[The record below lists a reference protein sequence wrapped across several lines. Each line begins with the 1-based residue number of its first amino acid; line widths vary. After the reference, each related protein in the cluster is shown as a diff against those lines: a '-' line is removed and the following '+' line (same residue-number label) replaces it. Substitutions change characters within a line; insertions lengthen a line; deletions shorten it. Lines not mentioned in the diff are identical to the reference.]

1 MDWANWSMS
10 RKILL
15 PASALLLIFMSFFDW
30 QQTCVTIPT
39 VGSRCAGVSG
49 WHGAAGVILGLL
61 TLVLLVW
68 ELLGAFAP
76 DVTKNMNLP
85 EGLIG
90 AGVAGLVAIFVLIK
104 FLSANEFRHWPE
116 WVGLLLGIA
125 IAAGAWFRFSESG
138 EALPSRATM
147 MGGGGGGA
155 AAPTPPAAPEPPVT
169 GGMGT
174 TPPAPPPPPPAAG
187 GDMGGGGG
195 GGSMGGSSGRPEDT
209 PPA

>member
-30 QQTCVTIPT
+30 QQRCADIPT
-39 VGSRCAGVSG
+39 IGTRCIGVSG
-49 WHGAAGVILGLL
+49 WHGTAGVILGLL
-61 TLVLLVW
+61 ALVLLVW

-138 EALPSRATM
+138 ESLPTRETM
-147 MGGGGGGA
+147 MGGGGGSGA
-155 AAPTPPAAPEPPVT
+155 ATTPAPPEPPVS

-174 TPPAPPPPPPAAG
+174 TTPAPPPPPPAAG
-187 GDMGGGGG
+187 GDMGGGG
-195 GGSMGGSSGRPEDT
+195 MGGSSGSSEEP

>member
-61 TLVLLVW
+61 TLALLVW

-85 EGLIG
+85 DGLIG
-90 AGVAGLVAIFVLIK
+90 AGLAGLVAIFVLIK

-125 IAAGAWFRFSESG
+125 IAAGAWLRFSESG
-138 EALPSRATM
+138 ESLPSRATM

-155 AAPTPPAAPEPPVT
+155 GAATTPAPPVS

-174 TPPAPPPPPPAAG
+174 TTPAPPPPPPAAG
-187 GDMGGGGG
+187 GDMGGGG
-195 GGSMGGSSGRPEDT
+195 MGGSSGSSEET

>member
-49 WHGAAGVILGLL
+49 WHGTAGVILGLL
-61 TLVLLVW
+61 TLVVLVW

-125 IAAGAWFRFSESG
+125 IAAGAWLRFSESG

-147 MGGGGGGA
+147 MGGGGGGTTT
-155 AAPTPPAAPEPPVT
+155 APPPVTPEPPVT

-174 TPPAPPPPPPAAG
+174 TTPPPPPPAAG
-187 GDMGGGGG
+187 GDMGGGG
-195 GGSMGGSSGRPEDT
+195 MGGSSGSHEDT

>member
-1 MDWANWSMS
+1 
-10 RKILL
+10 
-15 PASALLLIFMSFFDW
+15 
-30 QQTCVTIPT
+30 VTIPT

-61 TLVLLVW
+61 TLALLVW

-85 EGLIG
+85 DGLIG
-90 AGVAGLVAIFVLIK
+90 AGLAGLVAIFVLIK

-125 IAAGAWFRFSESG
+125 IAAGAWLRFSESG
-138 EALPSRATM
+138 ESLPSRATM

-155 AAPTPPAAPEPPVT
+155 GAATTPSPPVS

-174 TPPAPPPPPPAAG
+174 TTPAPPPPPPAAG
-187 GDMGGGGG
+187 GDMGGGG
-195 GGSMGGSSGRPEDT
+195 MGGSSGSSEET

>member
-30 QQTCVTIPT
+30 QQFCSGPI
-39 VGSRCAGVSG
+39 CAGVSG
-49 WHGAAGVILGLL
+49 WHGGAGVILGIL
-61 TLVLLVW
+61 TLALLVW
-68 ELLGAFAP
+68 ELLGAFVP
-76 DVTKNMNLP
+76 DVTRNMNLP

-116 WVGLLLGIA
+116 WIGLLLGIA
-125 IAAGAWFRFSESG
+125 IAVGAWFRFSESG
-138 EALPSRATM
+138 ESLPTRATM
-147 MGGGGGGA
+147 MGGGGGSA
-155 AAPTPPAAPEPPVT
+155 AATPPSAPEPPVT

-174 TPPAPPPPPPAAG
+174 PTPPPAPPPPAAG
-187 GDMGGGGG
+187 GDMGGGD
-195 GGSMGGSSGRPEDT
+195 MGGTSGSSEET

>member
-61 TLVLLVW
+61 TLALLVW

-85 EGLIG
+85 DGLIG
-90 AGVAGLVAIFVLIK
+90 AGLAGLVAIFVLIK

-125 IAAGAWFRFSESG
+125 IAAGAWLRFSESG
-138 EALPSRATM
+138 ESLPSRATM

-155 AAPTPPAAPEPPVT
+155 GAATTPSPPVS

-174 TPPAPPPPPPAAG
+174 TTPAPPPPPPAAG
-187 GDMGGGGG
+187 GDMGGGG
-195 GGSMGGSSGRPEDT
+195 MGGSSGSSEET

>member
-30 QQTCVTIPT
+30 QQYCVTIPT
-39 VGSRCAGVSG
+39 VGSRCAGISG
-49 WHGAAGVILGLL
+49 WHGAAGVILGILAL
-61 TLVLLVW
+61 ALLVW
-68 ELLGAFAP
+68 ELIGAFAP
-76 DVTKNMNLP
+76 DVTRNMNLP
-85 EGLIG
+85 EGLVG

-125 IAAGAWFRFSESG
+125 IAIGGWFRFSESG
-138 EALPSRATM
+138 ESLPTRATM
-147 MGGGGGGA
+147 MGGGGSA
-155 AAPTPPAAPEPPVT
+155 AATAPPSAPAPPPSST
-169 GGMGT
+169 
-174 TPPAPPPPPPAAG
+174 PPPPPPPS
-187 GDMGGGGG
+187 DMGTSGGMGG
-195 GGSMGGSSGRPEDT
+195 TSGGSEET